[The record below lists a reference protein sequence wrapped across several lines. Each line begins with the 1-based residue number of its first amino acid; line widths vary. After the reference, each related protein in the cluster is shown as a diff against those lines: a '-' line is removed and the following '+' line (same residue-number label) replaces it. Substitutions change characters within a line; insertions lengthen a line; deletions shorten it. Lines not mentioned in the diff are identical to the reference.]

1 MSERSASPV
10 FELLII
16 FIIVFLSQ
24 WVAEAVDLMTTLFVL
39 SPPIADHPW
48 TVVTSVYAHGNVGH
62 LLSNSIALVIFGWP
76 VARAT
81 TRVRFHVFFLV
92 MGALAGISEIVL
104 SALLA
109 VVSSAMAA
117 ILPFF
122 TIPTFPPTG
131 GVLGASGAVFA
142 LMGYLL
148 AGNRFS
154 SGIASVIQIPQW
166 LAWVVFLGFA
176 TAITLATAAPG
187 VALIAHFT
195 GFLLGLLAGRAR
207 VLNVGPQAASGQPQR
222 EQF

>member
-1 MSERSASPV
+1 MG
-10 FELLII
+10 
-16 FIIVFLSQ
+16 
-24 WVAEAVDLMTTLFVL
+24 TLFVL
-39 SPPIADHPW
+39 SPPIADRPW

-76 VARAT
+76 IARAT
-81 TRVRFHVFFLV
+81 TRIRFHVFFLV
-92 MGALAGISEIVL
+92 MGALAGISEIVV

-109 VVSSAMAA
+109 VVSSVVAA
-117 ILPFF
+117 LLPVVA
-122 TIPTFPPTG
+122 IPTFPATG

-154 SGIASVIQIPQW
+154 SGIASVIQLPQW

-176 TAITLATAAPG
+176 IAITLATAAPG

-207 VLNVGPQAASGQPQR
+207 VLNDGTQSAPSQPTP
-222 EQF
+222 